1 MYLALHTVSNKSYGR
16 ENIRG
21 FREFLMDCKS
31 FPMNA
36 LSKGNSLNTDEAKI
50 NKVFPTFG

>member
-1 MYLALHTVSNKSYGR
+1 MYVAMHTVNNKSYGI
-16 ENIRG
+16 ENICG

-36 LSKGNSLNTDEAKI
+36 LSKGNSLNTDEAKFT
-50 NKVFPTFG
+50 KVFPIFG